1 MTGIEKLLDAA
12 KQWAKYFDDL
22 DRISDPSDILAKA
35 RKVFHG
41 DRMLATTEAIAAYQ
55 AEQTERELLVDGAW
69 LSGLGA
75 AQEDHPSKWLF
86 DRRDALP
93 IGLWIVDDGWK
104 AMLVISVSCQSCI
117 VRGLKTR
124 GEVLDLCK
132 TLGVKHSN

>member
-1 MTGIEKLLDAA
+1 MTGIEKTYKACKAWLR
-12 KQWAKYFDDL
+12 YFDEL
-22 DRISDPSDILAKA
+22 DRISDPSDPLAMA
-35 RKVFHG
+35 R
-41 DRMLATTEAIAAYQ
+41 ATYHAERLKTTRDAIATFEADR
-55 AEQTERELLVDGAW
+55 AERALLVDGAW

-75 AQEDHPSKWLF
+75 AQEDHPNKWLF

-124 GEVLDLCK
+124 GEVFDLLK
-132 TLGVKHSN
+132 TFGVKHGK